1 MRIILSLFTLLSIA
15 YPVAAL
21 AHPIHSTSSTAY
33 RLVGRDQAMQ
43 QVTDI
48 ELEAGRSTA
57 IDFSPTNSRIVFVN
71 LADPSRAVWTSNA
84 PMASGQATTLFIKPI
99 EPLSFPGAT
108 ANAVTNLM
116 VQTID
121 ANGVRNLYAFNL
133 HHVSRAREV
142 GVMITPSE
150 PLKPANII
158 DEFTISSMDAEAIER
173 GLSVAIAR
181 GYTAPDDP
189 VVEQTRQVIALLR
202 RGQIPRI
209 VPVSVLR
216 SLQALG
222 RFE

>member
-1 MRIILSLFTLLSIA
+1 RGIA
-15 YPVAAL
+15 RP
-21 AHPIHSTSSTAY
+21 Y
-33 RLVGRDQAMQ
+33 RTRW
-43 QVTDI
+43 I
-48 ELEAGRSTA
+48 C
-57 IDFSPTNSRIVFVN
+57 
-71 LADPSRAVWTSNA
+71 NA
-84 PMASGQATTLFIKPI
+84 PIASGQATTLFITPI

-108 ANAVTNLM
+108 TNAVTNLM
-116 VQTID
+116 VQTIG

-133 HHVSRAREV
+133 HHVHRAKEV

-173 GLSVAIAR
+173 GLSIAIAR

-189 VVEQTRQVIALLR
+189 VVEQTRQSLALLR
-202 RGQIPRI
+202 KGQIPRT